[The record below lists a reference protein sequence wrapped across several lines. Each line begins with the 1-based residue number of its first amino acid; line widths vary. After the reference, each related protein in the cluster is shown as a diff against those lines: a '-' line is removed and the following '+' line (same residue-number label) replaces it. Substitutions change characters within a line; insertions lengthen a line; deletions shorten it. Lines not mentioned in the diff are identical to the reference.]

1 VTKHTETAGQYPVIP
16 LRTEVQLPGH
26 VGPLE
31 IGREASVRAI
41 EAATRD
47 DNLIVIIPQKNPAV
61 RDPGQRDLHEVG
73 VRAEIVQVVK
83 HSPGRFTCV
92 MRFLERVHIDAL
104 VATEPFLIASVS
116 ALQSTSSA
124 SAEHLIATTAKVRDY
139 LLAVVTDAQ
148 AKESKPESR
157 EARETRESRETKEP
171 KEPRGE
177 LTRAQVQAIVDPDKL
192 VDAAAPYLELE
203 RDDLTSLLI
212 ETDTMRRLERII
224 PSLERQATVLR
235 LKADI
240 GAELE
245 GESSRTHRE
254 RVLRDRMRQIQEE
267 LGEQDDN
274 AEIDDLRKKIE
285 DSKMSDEVRAVAK
298 KQLSRMSQMASS
310 SPEYNI
316 ARTYVENLLEIPWN
330 VFTEDRLDVSAA
342 RAILE
347 AEHSG
352 LDKVKRRILEFLAV
366 RKLAPNKHGPILLLV
381 GPPGV
386 GKTSLGKSIAS
397 SLGRKYVRVSLGGVR
412 DEAEVRGHR
421 RTYIGA
427 LPGRIVAGL
436 KKAGSMNPVFVLDEI
451 DKLAADMRGDPA
463 AAMLEVLDPEQNK
476 DFVDHYVEVPVD
488 LSKVMFICTANQI
501 DTISQ
506 PLLDRMEM
514 VELSGY
520 TSVEKLAIAKDH
532 LLPKQLGEHGLAK
545 GQLEIDDEVLT
556 EIIHSY
562 TREAG
567 VRNLE
572 REIAA
577 VCRGAAVR
585 IAEGATDIHFQKN
598 QLEDLL
604 GPVRHVSDTAGR
616 APEVGVI
623 TGLAWTPVGGDIMF
637 IECRIY
643 PGKGDVKLTG
653 QMGDVMKESA
663 QAAFSWTRANA
674 ARLGIDSE
682 KLANNDLHIHLPQ
695 GAIKKDGPSAG
706 VALTCAIVSVFTGR
720 PVRHDIAI
728 TGEIDLRGHALPV
741 GGIKEKV
748 IAAHRAGIEIVFLP
762 ERNLKDT
769 IDIPDQ
775 VKSELE
781 IRTMTK
787 IDDALSVALGAAPAT
802 PEPEPAI
809 PPPSAPSRGNFGDR
823 LPS

>member
-1 VTKHTETAGQYPVIP
+1 MSKHTETAGQYPVIP

-61 RDPGQRDLHEVG
+61 RDPGQKDLHEVG

-83 HSPGRFTCV
+83 HSPGRFTTV

-116 ALQSTSSA
+116 KLAPV
-124 SAEHLIATTAKVRDY
+124 TTAAAEQLASTTTKVRDY
-139 LLAVVTDAQ
+139 LVAVVTDAQ
-148 AKESKPESR
+148 SKESRDKDG
-157 EARETRESRETKEP
+157 KE

-203 RDDLTSLLI
+203 RDDLTTLLI

-274 AEIDDLRKKIE
+274 AEIDELRKKIE

-330 VFTEDRLDVSAA
+330 QFTDDRLDVSAA

-352 LDKVKRRILEFLAV
+352 LEKVKRRILEFLAV

-397 SLGRKYVRVSLGGVR
+397 SLGRKYVRISLGGVR

-427 LPGRIVAGL
+427 LPGRIVSGL

-488 LSKVMFICTANQI
+488 LSKVMFICTANQL

-520 TSVEKLAIAKDH
+520 TSVEKLQIAKNH
-532 LLPKQLGEHGLAK
+532 LLPKQLGEHGIGK
-545 GQLEIDDEVLT
+545 DQLDVTDEVLA

-577 VCRGAAVR
+577 VCRGAAVKV
-585 IAEGATDIHFQKN
+585 AEGAATVSLSKAE
-598 QLEDLL
+598 LEALL
-604 GPVRHVSDTAGR
+604 GPPRYVSDIAER
-616 APEVGVI
+616 KPEVGVI

-637 IECRIY
+637 IECRIFQ
-643 PGKGDVKLTG
+643 GKGEVRLTG

-663 QAAFSWTRANA
+663 QAAVSWMRSNA
-674 ARLGIDSE
+674 ARLGIDHD
-682 KLANNDLHIHLPQ
+682 KIANSDIHIHLPQ

-706 VALTCAIVSVFTGR
+706 VALTCAVVSVFTNR
-720 PVRHDIAI
+720 PIRNDVAI
-728 TGEIDLRGHALPV
+728 TGEIDLRGHALPI

-748 IAAHRAGIEIVFLP
+748 LAAHRAGIKIVFLP
-762 ERNLKDT
+762 ERNRKDT
-769 IDIPDQ
+769 IDIPDE
-775 VKSELE
+775 VKAE
-781 IRTMTK
+781 IDLRYMTK
-787 IDDALSVALGAAPAT
+787 IDDALAVALGDAPVT

-809 PPPSAPSRGNFGDR
+809 PPPTAPNRGNVGER

>member
-1 VTKHTETAGQYPVIP
+1 MK
-16 LRTEVQLPGH
+16 
-26 VGPLE
+26 
-31 IGREASVRAI
+31 
-41 EAATRD
+41 
-47 DNLIVIIPQKNPAV
+47 
-61 RDPGQRDLHEVG
+61 
-73 VRAEIVQVVK
+73 
-83 HSPGRFTCV
+83 
-92 MRFLERVHIDAL
+92 
-104 VATEPFLIASVS
+104 
-116 ALQSTSSA
+116 
-124 SAEHLIATTAKVRDY
+124 
-139 LLAVVTDAQ
+139 
-148 AKESKPESR
+148 
-157 EARETRESRETKEP
+157 
-171 KEPRGE
+171 
-177 LTRAQVQAIVDPDKL
+177 
-192 VDAAAPYLELE
+192 
-203 RDDLTSLLI
+203 
-212 ETDTMRRLERII
+212 RLERII

-274 AEIDDLRKKIE
+274 AEVDDLRKKIE

-330 VFTEDRLDVSAA
+330 VFTDDRLDVSAA

-381 GPPGV
+381 GPPGT

-397 SLGRKYVRVSLGGVR
+397 ALGRKYVRISLGGVR

-427 LPGRIVAGL
+427 LPGRIVSGL

-488 LSKVMFICTANQI
+488 LSKVMFICTANQT

-520 TSVEKLAIAKDH
+520 TSVEKLAIAKNH
-532 LLPKQLGEHGLAK
+532 LLPKQLGEHGLGK
-545 GQLEIDDEVLT
+545 DQLEIEDDVIT

-572 REIAA
+572 RELAA

-585 IAEGATDIHFQKN
+585 VAEGATVGIHFDLP
-598 QLEDLL
+598 QLEELL
-604 GPVRHVSDTAGR
+604 GPPRHVSDTVGR
-616 APEVGVI
+616 HPEVGVI

-643 PGKGDVKLTG
+643 PGKGEVRLTG

-674 ARLGIDSE
+674 TRLKIDPD
-682 KLANNDLHIHLPQ
+682 KIANSDLHIHLPQ

-706 VALTCAIVSVFTGR
+706 VALTVAVVSVFTGR
-720 PVRHDIAI
+720 PIRHDVAI

-748 IAAHRAGIEIVFLP
+748 IAAHRAGISIVFLP

-769 IDIPDQ
+769 IDIPEE
-775 VKSELE
+775 VKSQLD
-781 IRTMTK
+781 IRTMTN
-787 IDDALSVALGAAPAT
+787 IDDALSVALGDAPPT
-802 PEPEPAI
+802 PDPEPAI
-809 PPPSAPSRGNFGDR
+809 PPPTAPSRGNVGER

>member
-1 VTKHTETAGQYPVIP
+1 MTKHTETAGQYPVIP

-47 DNLIVIIPQKNPAV
+47 DNLIVIIPQRN
-61 RDPGQRDLHEVG
+61 HEVG

-92 MRFLERVHIDAL
+92 MKFLERVRIEAL
-104 VATEPFLIASVS
+104 VATEPFLVASVT
-116 ALQSTSSA
+116 ALTSTSA
-124 SAEHLIATTAKVRDY
+124 AAPDAVDALTTKVRDY

-148 AKESKPESR
+148 AKEAKREDKDKDSSKD
-157 EARETRESRETKEP
+157 
-171 KEPRGE
+171 KEPRGD
-177 LTRAQVQAIVDPDKL
+177 LTRAQVEAIVDADKL
-192 VDAAAPYLELE
+192 VDAAVPYLELE
-203 RDDLTSLLI
+203 RDDLTALLI
-212 ETDTMRRLERII
+212 ESDTMKRLERII

-274 AEIDDLRKKIE
+274 AEVDELRKRIE
-285 DSKMSDEVRAVAK
+285 DSKMTDEVRAVAK

-330 VFTEDRLDVSAA
+330 IYTEDRLDVSAA

-397 SLGRKYVRVSLGGVR
+397 SLGRKYVRISLGGVR

-427 LPGRIVAGL
+427 LPGRIVAGI

-488 LSKVMFICTANQI
+488 LSRVMFICTANTLE
-501 DTISQ
+501 TISQ
-506 PLLDRMEM
+506 PLTDRMEV

-520 TSVEKLAIAKDH
+520 TSVEKLAIAKNH
-532 LLPKQLGEHGLAK
+532 LLPKQLVEHGLNK
-545 GQLEIDDEVLT
+545 DQLDIDDEALQD
-556 EIIHSY
+556 IIQSY

-567 VRNLE
+567 VRNME
-572 REIAA
+572 REIAG

-585 IAEGATDIHFQKN
+585 VAEGATAVHIQRSNLD
-598 QLEDLL
+598 ELL
-604 GPVRHVSDTAGR
+604 GPPRFVSDAAER
-616 APEVGVI
+616 KPEVGVV

-637 IECRIY
+637 IEARSY
-643 PGKGDVKLTG
+643 PGKGELKLTG

-663 QAAFSWTRANA
+663 TAAVSWVRANA
-674 ARLGIDSE
+674 ARLGIDHDKIMSQ
-682 KLANNDLHIHLPQ
+682 DLHIHLPQ
-695 GAIKKDGPSAG
+695 GAVKKDGPSAG
-706 VALTCAIVSVFTGR
+706 VALTCAIVSVFTRR
-720 PVRHDIAI
+720 PIRNDVAI

-748 IAAHRAGIEIVFLP
+748 LAAHRAGIKIVFLP
-762 ERNLKDT
+762 ERNQKDT
-769 IDIPDQ
+769 LDIPEEVRNQLD
-775 VKSELE
+775 L
-781 IRTMTK
+781 RYMTK
-787 IDDALSVALGAAPAT
+787 IDDALAVALGDAPPPT
-802 PEPEPAI
+802 EPEPAI
-809 PPPSAPSRGNFGDR
+809 PPPAAPSRGSMGER